1 MSNGKL
7 ISIKVDVT
15 KLDKAKFFKADSG
28 ALYADLDVWINEDEP
43 EEWKRVSINQSLT
56 KEERDAKAKKTFCG
70 NGKLLFGW
78 DCGLSPAPSSNCS
91 RNKDALDDHSDVPF

>member
-43 EEWKRVSINQSLT
+43 QEWKRVSINQSLT

-78 DCGLSPAPSSNCS
+78 GGGSSHAPSSYDPKGN
-91 RNKDALDDHSDVPF
+91 DELDQVPF

>member
-15 KLDKAKFFKADSG
+15 KLDKAKFFKAGSG

-78 DCGLSPAPSSNCS
+78 DGGSSPAPSSYDPKGN
-91 RNKDALDDHSDVPF
+91 DELDQVPF